1 MKNINLLIGVHN
13 HQPVGN
19 FLSVFEK
26 AYLSAYKP
34 FIEIMDRHPSVKW
47 VLHCSG
53 VLWDYLKENHPEY
66 LKIVKDMI
74 ERGQLELLTG
84 GYYEPILSI
93 LPDRDKVGQLKKMN
107 GFLKSEFGI
116 IPRGMWVAE
125 RVWEPHLSKVLSD
138 FGIEYVLLDDYHFI
152 SVGIN
157 EEKLTGYYI
166 TEEQGSPLKIFPIS
180 QKLRYYIPW
189 RPVKEGIGYLL
200 NNADDS
206 GNKCLVLADDGEKF
220 GLWPETYKLI
230 YTNGYLEEFLN
241 EIEKNSNYITTLK
254 FNEVLDKFPAKGRVY
269 LPTSS
274 YFEMTQW
281 ALPQESQEE
290 LEEILLD
297 IEKSPV
303 KEKIRKFLH
312 GSFWRNFLIKYP
324 ESNNMHKKMLY
335 VSDKIEQVS
344 GLADKRLSVEVERIS
359 SSADKQL
366 SKKKTSVSNDL
377 ILKALDY
384 LYQGQCNCA
393 YWHGVFG
400 GLYLPHLRN
409 AIYQKLIS
417 SECLIDKSEKTK
429 INIFDF
435 DFDGRDEVIIEA
447 KNQNLYISPH
457 SGGSIFEWDIKNKR
471 LNILNVLTRR
481 KEAYHSKM
489 IKLIELK
496 RKDKE
501 VSGSGEELGL
511 WLIKDEN
518 LDKFLCYDWYR
529 RTSLLDH
536 FLHPDTKYNDFTR
549 CQYGEQGDF
558 VLGEY
563 QFKKD
568 KDKLNLSREGIVW
581 IKDEAVPVKV
591 EKSIKLLEE
600 KTGIIVFYKIL
611 TSLEKKV
618 NLVFAPE
625 MNFSFSSFVQQD
637 VFEKKTNLWIKEDDG
652 FGIRLK
658 MEFSE
663 EILLWT
669 FPLQTVSLSEGG
681 FEKTYQGLCVTPLFY
696 IDITKEKSY
705 DFSFKIEIYEK

>member
-1 MKNINLLIGVHN
+1 MKKINLLIGVHN

-19 FLSVFEK
+19 FLGVFEE
-26 AYLSAYKP
+26 AYLKAYKP
-34 FIEIMDRHPSVKW
+34 FIEILNRHPSVKW
-47 VLHCSG
+47 TLHCTG
-53 VLWDYLKENHPEY
+53 VLWDYLKENHLEY
-66 LKIVKDMI
+66 LRMVKDMV

-84 GYYEPILSI
+84 GYYEPILAV
-93 LPDRDKVGQLKKMN
+93 LPDRDKIGQLKKMN
-107 GFLKSEFGI
+107 EFLKSEFGVT
-116 IPRGMWVAE
+116 PRGMWVAE
-125 RVWEPHLSKVLSD
+125 RIWEPHLSKVLSD

-157 EEKLTGYYI
+157 EEELTGYYI
-166 TEEQGSPLKIFPIS
+166 TEEQGKMLKIFPIS

-189 RPVKEGIGYLL
+189 RPVKEGISYLL
-200 NNADDS
+200 NSADNS

-254 FNEVLDKFPAKGRVY
+254 FNEVLDRFPAKGRVY

-281 ALPQESQEE
+281 ALPRTSQEE
-290 LEEILLD
+290 LEEVLVD
-297 IEKSPV
+297 IEKLPT

-312 GSFWRNFLIKYP
+312 GSFWRNFLVKYP

-335 VSDKIEQVS
+335 VSDKIEKVS
-344 GLADKRLSVEVERIS
+344 GLAGKR
-359 SSADKQL
+359 L
-366 SKKKTSVSNDL
+366 SKKKPL
-377 ILKALDY
+377 IDNNLVLQALDY

-409 AIYQKLIS
+409 AIYQKLIFAES
-417 SECLIDKSEKTK
+417 LIDKPEKPK
-429 INIFDF
+429 INILDF
-435 DFDGRDEVIIEA
+435 DFDGRNEIIVET

-457 SGGSIFEWDIKNKR
+457 SGGSIFEWDIKNKK

-481 KEAYHSKM
+481 KEAYHTKM
-489 IKLIELK
+489 IKLIELR
-496 RKDKE
+496 RKNKE
-501 VSGSGEELGL
+501 VSASGEELGL

-518 LDKFLCYDWYR
+518 LDKYLCYDWYR

-536 FLHPDTKYNDFTR
+536 FLHPDTKYNDFVR

-568 KDKLNLSREGIVW
+568 KDRLNLSREGIVW
-581 IKDEAVPVKV
+581 VKEEAVPVRI
-591 EKSIKLLEE
+591 EKSIKLLE
-600 KTGIIVFYKIL
+600 KTGIIVSYKIF

-618 NLVFAPE
+618 NLIFAPE
-625 MNFSFSSFVQQD
+625 MNFSFSCFSQQD
-637 VFEKKTNLWIKEDDG
+637 IFEKNTKLWIKEDDG
-652 FGIRLK
+652 FNIK
-658 MEFSE
+658 VEIEFSE

-669 FPLQTVSLSEGG
+669 FPIETVSLSESG
-681 FEKTYQGLCVTPLFY
+681 FEKTYQGLSVTPLSYF
-696 IDITKEKSY
+696 DIIKGKPYEFTI
-705 DFSFKIEIYEK
+705 KIEIDEK